1 MNNLT
6 LLNNLTLCG
15 LTSVLLLCSSCQKD
29 SQKTTPSLKDQ
40 LIALT
45 DTVPGAVGI
54 ALVSEEDTIT
64 INNGIHYPMMSV
76 FKLHQSLAVANEL
89 NNRGVGFDSIIPIS
103 KKELDRNTWSP
114 MLKKYGEKD
123 FNISIGELVDY
134 ALTSSDNNASNL
146 LFRHI
151 VSPKE
156 TDNFV
161 KIIAKDTTFNI
172 SYSEAEMKQD
182 HNLSYQNYTSP
193 LSASLLI
200 RQLFTSDMLS
210 PAARNSIKTAL
221 SIVTTGQDRLG
232 AAISETE
239 GMVFAHKTGSGFR
252 NGAGELIAHNDVGYF
267 RLPDGRDY
275 SLAVFIRD
283 FSGSEKDASAII
295 AGISRCVYD
304 YFKNNDM

>member
-1 MNNLT
+1 M
-6 LLNNLTLCG
+6 
-15 LTSVLLLCSSCQKD
+15 
-29 SQKTTPSLKDQ
+29 SLKDQ
-40 LIALT
+40 LISLT

-54 ALVSEEDTIT
+54 AFVSDEDTIT

-89 NNRGVGFDSIIPIS
+89 NKRGADFDSIIPIRE
-103 KKELDRNTWSP
+103 KELDRNTWSP

-146 LFRHI
+146 LFRYI

-156 TDNFV
+156 TGNFV
-161 KIIAKDTTFNI
+161 KSIAKDTTFNI

-182 HNLSYQNYTSP
+182 HNLCYQNYTSP

-210 PAARNSIKTAL
+210 PAVRNFIKTAL
-221 SIVTTGQDRLG
+221 TTVTTGQDRLG
-232 AAISETE
+232 AAISDTE

-252 NGAGELIAHNDVGYF
+252 NAAGELIAHNDVGYF

-283 FSGSEKDASAII
+283 FSGSEKEASSII

-304 YFKNNDM
+304 YFKNSDM

>member
-1 MNNLT
+1 MNKLT
-6 LLNNLTLCG
+6 LYG
-15 LTSVLLLCSSCQKD
+15 LISFLLLCSSCQKD
-29 SQKTTPSLKDQ
+29 SQKAAPSSSLKDQ

-54 ALVSEEDTIT
+54 AFVSEEDTIT

-89 NNRGVGFDSIIPIS
+89 NKRGVDFDSVIPIRE
-103 KKELDRNTWSP
+103 KELDRNTWSP

-123 FNISIGELVDY
+123 FNISIGELVEY
-134 ALTSSDNNASNL
+134 ALISSDNNASNL
-146 LFRHI
+146 LFRYI

-156 TDNFV
+156 TENFV
-161 KIIAKDTTFNI
+161 KSIAKDTTFNI

-182 HNLSYQNYTSP
+182 HNLSYKNYTSP

-221 SIVTTGQDRLG
+221 STVTTGQDRLG
-232 AAISETE
+232 AAISDTE
-239 GMVFAHKTGSGFR
+239 GMVFAHKTGSGYR
-252 NGAGELIAHNDVGYF
+252 NAAGELIAHNDVGYF

-283 FSGSEKDASAII
+283 FTGSEKEASAII

-304 YFKNNDM
+304 YFISK